1 MIDTVLPISINGQ
14 SMKKTDVM
22 SLNVFHIFDFNSY
35 KIKHHFRSMLN
46 QSNTNQSDAQGS
58 QKPGAGKK
66 NSANRQKNQ
75 QIMEIVNSIFK
86 ANQVPQIT
94 NLSQDFADGHLF
106 LKLFNILFD
115 ETVELRLSTDASLE
129 ARINNWNKINC
140 VICFN
145 YF

>member
-1 MIDTVLPISINGQ
+1 
-14 SMKKTDVM
+14 
-22 SLNVFHIFDFNSY
+22 
-35 KIKHHFRSMLN
+35 MLN

-58 QKPGAGKK
+58 QKPGASKK
-66 NSANRQKNQ
+66 NNANRQKNQ
-75 QIMEIVNSIFK
+75 QIMQIVNSIFK

-145 YF
+145 YFQ